1 MTVHPKQ
8 IINRSG
14 IHKVNPRADSCP
26 RIYTIPERQ
35 KRHHAAKTQTTNTQR
50 HLAAINTRL
59 SAPTGERAEKLS
71 KQKSYKLRRRQPGT
85 STLSRKINKTLQFEK
100 TPPRAR
106 NKSQIKLIRVVLEF
120 PRKRPS
126 SKQIPRQI
134 SVTPVQ
140 EQVNYFK
147 KPRKN
152 LRPRKN
158 LSRTLHPGTQNPSRH
173 RSTRSQ
179 TSQSNATNSTKVN
192 TENEREKN
200 AFLSRT

>member
-8 IINRSG
+8 ITNRSE
-14 IHKVNPRADSCP
+14 INKVNPRADNRP

-35 KRHHAAKTQTTNTQR
+35 KRHHAAKTQTTNKQR
-50 HLAAINTRL
+50 HLAATNIRL
-59 SAPTGERAEKLS
+59 SAPTGERAGKLS
-71 KQKSYKLRRRQPGT
+71 KLKSYKLRRRPPGT

-100 TPPRAR
+100 TPPRAQ
-106 NKSQIKLIRVVLEF
+106 NESQIKLIQVVLEF
-120 PRKRPS
+120 PSKRPS
-126 SKQIPRQI
+126 SRQIPRQI

-158 LSRTLHPGTQNPSRH
+158 LSRNLHPGTQKP
-173 RSTRSQ
+173 
-179 TSQSNATNSTKVN
+179 
-192 TENEREKN
+192 
-200 AFLSRT
+200 LM